1 MDGEWI
7 PITMFIGLTIVLCL
21 FFWFRSK
28 SRGDVQATIRAAMEK
43 GQELTPEVIDRL
55 GHPKPS
61 KYKDLRVAL
70 VFIAIALSMG
80 IFGFM
85 IPDDDEEVALIFA
98 GMASFPF
105 LIGVAYLIMW
115 RVTGRE
121 S

>member
-1 MDGEWI
+1 MHGEWI

-21 FFWFRSK
+21 FFWFRAKTRS
-28 SRGDVQATIRAAMEK
+28 DVQATIRAAMEK
-43 GQELTPEVIDRL
+43 GQDLSPEIIDRL

-70 VFIAIALSMG
+70 VFMAVALSMV
-80 IFGFM
+80 IFGSM
-85 IPDDDEEVALIFA
+85 VPDDDEEVALIFA

-105 LIGVAYLIMW
+105 LIGLAYLIMW